1 LGPSPYST
9 PEQAIEIRVNELLKF
24 IKFTFFIWTTLP
36 VALTVGCVCNHRYYG
51 YATPGIVL
59 VPTSYSTAARVY
71 PKSTSTRI
79 AITPGEIDALNIANS
94 IANIL
99 AKDTTHLYRNVDVS
113 IVKGIV
119 SIRGTVPREQDSQRL
134 CDEITAVPGV
144 TLVENQL
151 GLTNL
156 SM

>member
-1 LGPSPYST
+1 M
-9 PEQAIEIRVNELLKF
+9 
-24 IKFTFFIWTTLP
+24 
-36 VALTVGCVCNHRYYG
+36 
-51 YATPGIVL
+51 
-59 VPTSYSTAARVY
+59 PTSYATTAHVYPESTSARVV
-71 PKSTSTRI
+71 T
-79 AITPGEIDALNIANS
+79 TPRETDDLSIANA

-99 AKDTTHLYRNVDVS
+99 AKNPTRLYRNVDVS
-113 IVKGIV
+113 IVKGVV
-119 SIRGTVPREQDSQRL
+119 SLRGTVPRVQDSQRL